1 MIETR
6 IHCLEVEGVLDEE
19 SSKHDPVQCSSFGT
33 RGDQRARSE
42 STSSSTRTAQ
52 PDQERRHRRSE
63 RTGGRGSHPIA
74 YCLIMKRTII
84 LIDPFIIQWRDSSVL
99 LCIDSIQQSLSAM
112 KNVVVDALLLSSL
125 NEMAQLWIGVM
136 L

>member
-1 MIETR
+1 
-6 IHCLEVEGVLDEE
+6 
-19 SSKHDPVQCSSFGT
+19 
-33 RGDQRARSE
+33 
-42 STSSSTRTAQ
+42 
-52 PDQERRHRRSE
+52 
-63 RTGGRGSHPIA
+63 
-74 YCLIMKRTII
+74 MKRTII

-99 LCIDSIQQSLSAM
+99 LCIDSIQKSLSAM

>member
-1 MIETR
+1 
-6 IHCLEVEGVLDEE
+6 
-19 SSKHDPVQCSSFGT
+19 
-33 RGDQRARSE
+33 
-42 STSSSTRTAQ
+42 
-52 PDQERRHRRSE
+52 
-63 RTGGRGSHPIA
+63 
-74 YCLIMKRTII
+74 MKRTII

>member
-1 MIETR
+1 
-6 IHCLEVEGVLDEE
+6 
-19 SSKHDPVQCSSFGT
+19 
-33 RGDQRARSE
+33 
-42 STSSSTRTAQ
+42 
-52 PDQERRHRRSE
+52 
-63 RTGGRGSHPIA
+63 
-74 YCLIMKRTII
+74 MKRTII

-125 NEMAQLWIGVM
+125 NEMAQLWIGVV

>member
-1 MIETR
+1 
-6 IHCLEVEGVLDEE
+6 
-19 SSKHDPVQCSSFGT
+19 
-33 RGDQRARSE
+33 
-42 STSSSTRTAQ
+42 
-52 PDQERRHRRSE
+52 
-63 RTGGRGSHPIA
+63 
-74 YCLIMKRTII
+74 MKRTII

-99 LCIDSIQQSLSAM
+99 LCIDSIQQSLSAV